1 MSILLLLERLRFGIG
16 LCSMEKKETTLRNEA
31 FEVQSRY
38 SFGLASK
45 VFLASTFNLT
55 NSFNFQPGPNQD
67 SKYKRWQLKR
77 KKLPRLNLRH
87 KQENKFKL
95 ILSEK
100 WEIVQVKFCASI
112 SSTSFWMCAREC
124 VCVLG
129 RVRVWVGLWGRL
141 GVCVRVWVCVCVNL
155 CHTWFESYFER
166 HAWEI
171 FCRYSW

>member
-1 MSILLLLERLRFGIG
+1 
-16 LCSMEKKETTLRNEA
+16 MEKKETTLRNEA

-45 VFLASTFNLT
+45 VFLASTFNVT
-55 NSFNFQPGPNQD
+55 CSFNFQPRPNQD

-87 KQENKFKL
+87 KQENKFKW
-95 ILSEK
+95 ILAEK

-141 GVCVRVWVCVCVNL
+141 GVCVWVWVCVWIYATLDLNRTSNVM
-155 CHTWFESYFER
+155 HER
-166 HAWEI
+166 SFAATADSLS
-171 FCRYSW
+171 CLLSTSAAAQARK